1 MFQYKQLAKTMFLIL
16 AAALLVSITA
26 GAAADEQT
34 VTAIVNPFIEKDKL
48 LASDKQTDAHFGA
61 ATVLTP
67 DGQYMVV
74 GAPLHD
80 VNSNSAQGQV
90 YIYQNDGENHWTEM
104 QKLTASDGLAGD
116 RFGQSLAIAPNYT
129 LIIGA
134 PEDDEG
140 SSSNL
145 GSAYIFTFNAGTWS
159 EQQKLEATDSFSF
172 SGDERGTAV
181 ALTADGDTAF
191 IGAPGVERSGGTIP
205 GVVYVFERSGETW
218 NQTDTLVGP
227 TSSAASFGRGLATSG
242 DGTVL
247 VVGGLYR
254 PGPSGSILYGRAYV
268 YEEVG
273 GNWTESQV
281 LTPSETAELDDF
293 ASDMAL
299 NNNGS
304 VMLIGASH
312 QSSSASSGK
321 AYLFTEN
328 AGNWSEQQRLTPPSG
343 SGFGHYGAAVAV
355 DSSGDYLAIGA
366 WLNTTGGVHRYE
378 RSGSTWVYKQ
388 TLTTADER
396 QEQLGYA
403 VALSANGEILVSG
416 ARSAHTNSSV
426 FDAVGAVYTFSEG
439 NFIYLPTL
447 IR

>member
-1 MFQYKQLAKTMFLIL
+1 MFHDTQLTKTMFLIL
-16 AAALLVSITA
+16 VAGLLVSLTA
-26 GAAADEQT
+26 GAAADEQE
-34 VTAIVNPFIEKDKL
+34 VTAIVNLFIQRDKV
-48 LASDKQTDAHFGA
+48 LASDKQADAQFGA
-61 ATVLTP
+61 TTALTP
-67 DGQYMVV
+67 DGQYMIV

-90 YIYQNDGENHWTEM
+90 YIYQNNGENQWTEV
-104 QKLTASDGLAGD
+104 QNLTASDGTAGD
-116 RFGQSLAIAPNYT
+116 RFGEALAVTPNYT
-129 LIIGA
+129 LIVGA

-181 ALTADGDTAF
+181 ALTADGNTAF
-191 IGAPGVERSGGTIP
+191 VGAPGVERSGGTIP
-205 GVVYVFERSGETW
+205 GVVYVFERSGNTW

-227 TSSAASFGRGLATSG
+227 TSNAASFGRGLATSG
-242 DGTVL
+242 DGSVL
-247 VVGGLYR
+247 VIGGLYR
-254 PGPSGSILYGRAYV
+254 PGTVGSILYGRAYV
-268 YEEVG
+268 YEESG

-293 ASDMAL
+293 GADIAL
-299 NNNGS
+299 NNDGS
-304 VMLIGASH
+304 IILIGASH

-321 AYLFTEN
+321 AYLFTETS
-328 AGNWSEQQRLTPPSG
+328 GNWTEQQRLISPAG
-343 SGFGHYGAAVAV
+343 SSFGHYGSAVAV

-366 WLNTTGGVHRYE
+366 WLNTTGSVHRYE
-378 RSGSTWVYKQ
+378 RSSGTWMYKQ

-403 VALSANGEILVSG
+403 VALSGNGEVLISG
-416 ARSAHTNSSV
+416 ARSAHTNNAV
-426 FDAVGAVYTFSEG
+426 FDAVGAVYTFGEG
-439 NFIYLPTL
+439 NFVYLPTL